1 MAKLS
6 KKTVKI
12 VVSEDGGVGKTS
24 FLNRLIN
31 DNFNENS
38 ELTKGVDFYSKTRL
52 INGNEY
58 NFILWDFAGQ
68 HQFKQLL
75 NDFFD
80 GSIAAYIL
88 FDLTRFNTLEN
99 IESWIKKLNDCGK
112 IFIFILGTKSDIIDP
127 SDCKMFDDL
136 ISDIRMKNNNI
147 MDYLK
152 ISSKTGY
159 NVKKAFDILL
169 EKIS

>member
-1 MAKLS
+1 MN
-6 KKTVKI
+6 KKNKFFKI
-12 VVSEDGGVGKTS
+12 VIAGDGGVGKTS
-24 FLNRLIN
+24 FLNRLIH
-31 DNFNENS
+31 DNFDENS
-38 ELTKGVDFYSKTRL
+38 ELTKGVDFFSKTRM

-99 IESWIKKLNDCGK
+99 IESWIKQLNDCGK
-112 IFIFILGTKSDIIDP
+112 MFTFILGTKSDIIDL
-127 SDCKMFDDL
+127 SDCKMFDDH

-147 MDYLK
+147 IDYLK

-169 EKIS
+169 KKIS

>member
-1 MAKLS
+1 M

-12 VVSEDGGVGKTS
+12 VVSGDGGVGKTS

-31 DNFNENS
+31 DNFDENIK
-38 ELTKGVDFYSKTRL
+38 LTKGVDFYSKARF

-58 NFILWDFAGQ
+58 NLVLWDFAGQ
-68 HQFKQLL
+68 HQYEQLL
-75 NDFFD
+75 HDFVD

-99 IESWIKKLNDCGK
+99 VELWIKKLNDYGK
-112 IFIFILGTKSDIIDP
+112 IPTLILGTKCDIIDLNN
-127 SDCKMFDDL
+127 CKNFDDQ
-136 ISDIRMKNNNI
+136 ISEIRMKNNNI
-147 MDYLK
+147 IDYLK
-152 ISSKTGY
+152 MSSKTGY